1 MSVTLAEMVSQHLQ
15 QTGRSQRWL
24 AREMGVSPM
33 TITNILR
40 GGKPDVQTL
49 EKLARLLDRPLSVL
63 LQVVGLLAPTADPSE
78 EELLKLLGDDWETLE
93 LVNILRR
100 LHKPERERVLHL
112 VKVHLGEK

>member
-33 TITNILR
+33 TITNLLR
-40 GGKPDVQTL
+40 GGRPDVQTL

-63 LQVVGLLAPTADPSE
+63 LQVVGLLAPAADPNE
-78 EELLKLLGDDWETLE
+78 EELLKLLGEDWETLE

-100 LHKPERERVLHL
+100 LRKPERERVLQL

>member
-1 MSVTLAEMVSQHLQ
+1 MSISLAEMVAGQLK

-40 GGKPDVQTL
+40 GGRPDVQTL
-49 EKLARLLDRPLSVL
+49 EKLTGFLDRSLSVL
-63 LQVVGLLAPTADPSE
+63 LQVTGLTPAADPNE
-78 EELLKLLGDDWETLE
+78 EELLKLLGDDWDTLE

-100 LHKPERERVLHL
+100 LPKPERERVLQL
-112 VKVHLGEK
+112 VKVHLGEQ